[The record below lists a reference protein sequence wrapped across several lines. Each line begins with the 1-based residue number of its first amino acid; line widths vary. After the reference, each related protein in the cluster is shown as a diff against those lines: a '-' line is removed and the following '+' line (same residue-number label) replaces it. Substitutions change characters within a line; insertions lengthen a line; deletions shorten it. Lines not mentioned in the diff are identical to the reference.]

1 MQAQLACVVFLCFTC
16 GALCTDVDQEQR
28 VLAEEFL
35 SSLLTSKMKHSR
47 QSAPFW
53 QVSLASLCR
62 LVGDVRQ
69 GLWSSEEE
77 EVELREGGL
86 HLLEELY
93 SLQHICRGLE
103 GREERLD
110 ESITGLKAKALGE
123 EKTEGKKQHISPRRY
138 LFAGKKERQMGGGGG
153 RKEIRRQP
161 FPGRIK
167 RAAAIVPLIGCTQLL
182 DDRVNAPDSECLY
195 RE

>member
-103 GREERLD
+103 GREERLLQD
-110 ESITGLKAKALGE
+110 SVEFSEENSDAPLKRK
-123 EKTEGKKQHISPRRY
+123 SPYILKRQAGHNSKSRRPY
-138 LFAGKKERQMGGGGG
+138 IL
-153 RKEIRRQP
+153 
-161 FPGRIK
+161 K
-167 RAAAIVPLIGCTQLL
+167 RSPI
-182 DDRVNAPDSECLY
+182 Y
-195 RE
+195 